1 MNTDKSKSEI
11 CVQIARILRKKSK
24 LFVVKNKQED
34 DEETAEIIIA
44 KHVQKNLK
52 KKGNQSDCPKEEKLA
67 KKESREVK
75 TEVQDQEEEKEIKY
89 QSCVVDYKH
98 FQPNKNATSFVKKHM
113 DKNGTIKDSVYI
125 EWMNELAD
133 KTAR

>member
-44 KHVQKNLK
+44 KHV
-52 KKGNQSDCPKEEKLA
+52 
-67 KKESREVK
+67 
-75 TEVQDQEEEKEIKY
+75 
-89 QSCVVDYKH
+89 
-98 FQPNKNATSFVKKHM
+98 
-113 DKNGTIKDSVYI
+113 
-125 EWMNELAD
+125 
-133 KTAR
+133 